1 MVLKEGYLYKT
12 KKVKRAFGALQS
24 TKLRF
29 FVLLQ
34 EPETLNAQLEY
45 YEGKASVKMHPSEL
59 TGGGGWGE
67 CWMCMTR
74 TEYGAPSTRNSSGIT
89 CDVVLMCYV
98 PVSQQ
103 FGNHV

>member
-1 MVLKEGYLYKT
+1 MPLLIPRGLGLWLLRPETADWMVLKEGYLYKT

-45 YEGKASVKMHPSEL
+45 YEGKASIKMYPS
-59 TGGGGWGE
+59 
-67 CWMCMTR
+67 
-74 TEYGAPSTRNSSGIT
+74 
-89 CDVVLMCYV
+89 
-98 PVSQQ
+98 
-103 FGNHV
+103 